1 MAVEPEDYTATCTR
15 LNDLLHGQIGAR
27 GPDLAASL
35 RHSGRLLP
43 RRVRQAGGR
52 IVDLGAQLENPNIAR
67 VTDAEALAR
76 DVAIVERFLNRQNPK
91 TRKARA
97 RANMAA
103 GLAFQIAVVIAL
115 VIFVLRWRGLV

>member
-15 LNDLLHGQIGAR
+15 LNDLLHAQLGAR
-27 GPDLAASL
+27 GSDLAASL
-35 RHSGRLLP
+35 RYSGRLLP
-43 RRVRQAGGR
+43 RGVRRAGGR
-52 IVDLGAQLENPNIAR
+52 IIDLGAQLENPNIAR
-67 VTDAEALAR
+67 VTDAETLDR

-91 TRKARA
+91 IRKARA

>member
-1 MAVEPEDYTATCTR
+1 MAIDPEDYAATCAR
-15 LNDLLHGQIGAR
+15 LNDLLHCQIGAR
-27 GPDLAASL
+27 GADFAASL
-35 RHSGRLLP
+35 RYAGRTLP
-43 RRVRQAGGR
+43 RAVRQAGAR
-52 IVDLGAQLENPNIAR
+52 IVDLGAQVENPKLAR
-67 VTDAEALAR
+67 VTDAEALAQ

-115 VIFVLRWRGLV
+115 VIIVLRWRGLI

>member
-1 MAVEPEDYTATCTR
+1 MAVDPEDYTATCNR

-35 RHSGRLLP
+35 HYAGRLLP

-52 IVDLGAQLENPNIAR
+52 IVDLGGQLENPEFAR
-67 VTDAEALAR
+67 VTDAEELAR
-76 DVAIVERFLNRQNPK
+76 DVAIVERYLNRQNPK
-91 TRKARA
+91 LRKARA
-97 RANMAA
+97 RANLAA

-115 VIFVLRWRGLV
+115 VILVLRWRGLV

>member
-1 MAVEPEDYTATCTR
+1 MAVDPEDYTATCAR
-15 LNDLLHGQIGAR
+15 LNDLLHRQIGAR
-27 GPDLAASL
+27 GQDFETSL
-35 RHSGRLLP
+35 RYAGRLLP
-43 RRVRQAGGR
+43 RGVRLAGGR
-52 IVDLGAQLENPNIAR
+52 IVDLAAQLENQKIAR

-76 DVAIVERFLNRQNPK
+76 DVAIVERYLTRQNPK

>member
-1 MAVEPEDYTATCTR
+1 M
-15 LNDLLHGQIGAR
+15 
-27 GPDLAASL
+27 
-35 RHSGRLLP
+35 
-43 RRVRQAGGR
+43 
-52 IVDLGAQLENPNIAR
+52 DLGGQLENPNIAR

-76 DVAIVERFLNRQNPK
+76 DVAIVERFLTRQNPK